1 MHFIVSLFTTYL
13 PYFVLVLTLL
23 VFVHEFGHYWVGRRF
38 GIHAEVFSI
47 GFGPELFGWTD
58 RQGTRWKV
66 AAIPLGGYVKFLG
79 DNDASSATPS
89 ELPLSAEQQR
99 RAFFTQPLY
108 ARAAVVLGGPLANLL
123 FALLLLTAVFYVAG
137 EPYSPAI
144 VAVQVEGPAAQAG
157 LRTGDQ
163 IVRLNGK
170 SVDRYEDIQDT
181 QFLYLARPMAVEYR
195 RDDATLR
202 GEIIPQFC
210 ERTDKYNNK
219 MRFGELGLDQ
229 LIRPVVGGFTPNSPA
244 EAAGLKVGDRLEKID
259 GKPVEHFTHIPELIG
274 NSAGHP
280 VTVEYNRDGRDY
292 TTTVTPEADQVTDCT
307 GKEKMVGRLRIRPA
321 GVTEFRSHDVGGAV
335 LAGVRQIWGMTT
347 MFYTSLVQIVTGT
360 RPVDELGGP
369 IRIAKAAGEASYV
382 GWIGILNLVIAL
394 SVVLGVF
401 NLLPV
406 PMLDGGHLAMYV
418 YEAVR
423 GRPLGLKA
431 QELSLKVGFAL
442 VVGMALVATF
452 NDISQLGKLLLR

>member
-1 MHFIVSLFTTYL
+1 MHAIVSLFTTYL

-66 AAIPLGGYVKFLG
+66 SAVPLGGYVKFLG

-89 ELPLSAEQQR
+89 GQPLSSDQQR
-99 RAFFTQPLY
+99 RAFFAQPLY

-123 FALLLLTAVFYVAG
+123 FALVLLTGVFYVAG

-144 VAVQVEGPAAQAG
+144 VAVQADGPAAKAG
-157 LRTGDQ
+157 LHTGDQ
-163 IVRLNGK
+163 VLRLNGK
-170 SVDRYEDIQDT
+170 RVDRFEDISDT
-181 QFLYLARPMAVEYR
+181 QFLYLTKPMAVEYR
-195 RDDATLR
+195 RGDALLR
-202 GEIIPQFC
+202 GEIQPQFC
-210 ERTDKYNNK
+210 ELTDKYGNK
-219 MRFGELGLDQ
+219 IRLGELGVDQ
-229 LIRPVVGGFTPNSPA
+229 LIRPVVGGFVANSPA
-244 EAAGLKVGDRLEKID
+244 EAAGLKVSDRLVSID
-259 GKPVEHFTHIPELIG
+259 GKEVDHFTRIPEIIG

-280 VTVEYNRDGRDY
+280 VKVQYEREGRIYD
-292 TTTVTPEADQVTDCT
+292 TTVVPEADQVADCN
-307 GKEKMVGRLRIRPA
+307 GKTKTVGRLRIRPA
-321 GVTEFRSHDVGGAV
+321 HVTEFRDHDLGGAV
-335 LAGVRQIWGMTT
+335 IAGVRHIWGMTT
-347 MFYTSLVQIVTGT
+347 MFYTSMAQIVTAS

-369 IRIAKAAGEASYV
+369 IRIAKAAGEASYA

-406 PMLDGGHLAMYV
+406 PMLDGGHLAMYL
-418 YEAVR
+418 YEGIR

-431 QELSLKVGFAL
+431 QELGLKVGFAL
-442 VVGMALVATF
+442 VVGMALIATF
-452 NDISQLGKLLLR
+452 NDIKLLLR